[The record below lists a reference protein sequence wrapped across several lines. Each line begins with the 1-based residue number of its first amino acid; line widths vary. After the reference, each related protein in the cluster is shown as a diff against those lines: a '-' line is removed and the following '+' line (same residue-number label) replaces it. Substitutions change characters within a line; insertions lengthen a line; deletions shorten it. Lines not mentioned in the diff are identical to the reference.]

1 MSFNPYGVLVNAS
14 KERVGPLM
22 KINDL
27 IIIKDTS
34 SSLPIVPGHF
44 TKRAFV
50 WWSWFARLGQSGE
63 TPGSYRR
70 LSGGLVGR

>member
-1 MSFNPYGVLVNAS
+1 MN
-14 KERVGPLM
+14 
-22 KINDL
+22 INDS
-27 IIIKDTS
+27 IIKDTS

-44 TKRAFV
+44 TKRAFA

-70 LSGGLVGR
+70 LSGGLLRTLTLAAANMDKF